1 MEQRVTLR
9 GAVERI
15 TYTNPENG
23 YTIARFHADKQ
34 FGLITI
40 VGALAEVHPGARLKI
55 EGRWKTHPKYGE
67 QFEIERYVEE
77 MPATVEGIK
86 RYLGSGLIKGIGPV
100 MAKRIAEK
108 FGRYTLE
115 VIENDIERLAEVEG
129 IGSKRVKMIAQAW
142 EAQKQIK
149 EIMLF
154 LQSHQVSTNLAVKI
168 YKTYGDTAIGVVK
181 NDPYR
186 LARDIFGIG
195 FVTADKIARNIGIA
209 ADAPERVA
217 AGIEYT
223 LNQLAD
229 EGHVFAPR
237 DHLIQAAVKILEPST
252 QDSAPGV
259 STEQIDAQI
268 EVLRQADRVKVE
280 TVGEEKIVNA
290 LTGTSNQQP
299 IINSQ
304 WPPEAVPGAQGKKS
318 QIQNLKSKIEAVYLP
333 PFYYAEIGVARQM
346 GQLLHSDQSRL
357 ATFAH
362 VNWDKAFEW
371 LAANRS
377 DGVIL
382 AEQQRQAVQTA
393 LTSKISILTGG
404 PGTGKTSTVQAVLRL
419 LQGKGKNALLAAP
432 TGRAAKRLTESTGHE
447 ARTIHRLLEVSPGEG
462 FKFQRNQDN
471 PLECDLLIVDE
482 CSMVDLMLMNNVL
495 KAIHPASHLLL
506 VGDADQ
512 LPSVGAGNVLRDI
525 IASGVVPV
533 TRLDVIFRQAA
544 GSTIITNAHRINK
557 GEMPLF
563 PSDKKD
569 FYFFGKEE
577 PEEASELVVD
587 IVARRIPEKFGIPMT
602 DAQVLSPM
610 HRGAAGARMLNEKLQ
625 ARLNPLR
632 YDQPEYRS
640 GSRLFRKGD
649 RVLQLRNNY
658 DKDVFNGDI
667 GRIELIDLEE
677 GEIQVDFE
685 GRSVTYDLSD
695 LDELTLAYAM
705 SVHKSQGSEYPVV
718 VLPLLTQHYMLLQR
732 NLLYTAITRA
742 KKMVVIVG
750 TRKAIAMAVK
760 NDKIAARWTALTERL
775 LTAVKQ

>member
-1 MEQRVTLR
+1 MEQRVTLT

-15 TYTNPENG
+15 TYTNQENG

-115 VIENDIERLAEVEG
+115 IIESDIERLAEVEG

-168 YKTYGDTAIGVVK
+168 YKTYGDAAIGVVK

-209 ADAPERVA
+209 ADAPQRVA

-237 DHLIQAAVKILEPST
+237 DHLIQAAVKILESST
-252 QDSAPGV
+252 QDASSGV
-259 STEQIDAQI
+259 SPEQVDAQI
-268 EVLRQADRVKVE
+268 EALRQADRVKVE
-280 TVGEEKIVNA
+280 TVGGEKIVN
-290 LTGTSNQQP
+290 NQQSMV
-299 IINSQ
+299 NSQ
-304 WPPEAVPGAQGKKS
+304 WPLEADTGTQGKKS
-318 QIQNLKSKIEAVYLP
+318 KIENPKSKIEAVYLP

-346 GQLLHSDQSRL
+346 GQLLHSGQSRL
-357 ATFAH
+357 ATFTT

-382 AEQQRQAVQTA
+382 AEQQRRAVQTA

-404 PGTGKTSTVQAVLRL
+404 PGTGKTSTVQAILRL

-432 TGRAAKRLTESTGHE
+432 TGRAAKRLNESTGHE

-482 CSMVDLMLMNNVL
+482 CSMVDLILMNNVL
-495 KAIHPASHLLL
+495 KAIHPATHLLL

-563 PSDKKD
+563 PPDKKD

-587 IVARRIPEKFGIPMT
+587 IVARRIPEKFGVPMA
-602 DAQVLSPM
+602 DVQVLSPM

-632 YDQPEYRS
+632 YDQPEYLS
-640 GSRLFRKGD
+640 GSRLFRRGD

-677 GEIQVDFE
+677 GEIRVDFE
-685 GRSVTYDLSD
+685 GRSVSYDLSD

-775 LTAVKQ
+775 RNEFPNSFKN

>member
-1 MEQRVTLR
+1 MEQRVTLT

-15 TYTNPENG
+15 TFTNPENG
-23 YTIARFHADKQ
+23 YTIARFQADRQ

-108 FGRYTLE
+108 FGHYTLE
-115 VIENDIERLAEVEG
+115 VIENDIGRLAEVDG
-129 IGSKRVKMIAQAW
+129 IGSKRVKLIAQAW

-168 YKTYGDTAIGVVK
+168 YKTYGDASINVVK

-209 ADAPERVA
+209 IDAPQRVA
-217 AGIEYT
+217 AGLEYT

-237 DHLIQAAVKILEPST
+237 DQLIQAAVKILE
-252 QDSAPGV
+252 V
-259 STEQIDAQI
+259 SPEQVDAQI
-268 EVLRQADRVKVE
+268 EALRQIDRVKVE
-280 TVGEEKIVNA
+280 VIGSGEQ
-290 LTGTSNQQP
+290 GSG
-299 IINSQ
+299 
-304 WPPEAVPGAQGKKS
+304 GAGAS
-318 QIQNLKSKIEAVYLP
+318 IQNPKSKIQNPIEAVYLP
-333 PFYYAEIGVARQM
+333 PFYYAEVGVARQM
-346 GQLLHSDQSRL
+346 AQLLGSGQSRL
-357 ATFAH
+357 GAFAE
-362 VNWDKAFEW
+362 VSWNKAFEW
-371 LAANRS
+371 LVTTHK
-377 DGVIL
+377 DGLVL
-382 AEQQRQAVQTA
+382 AEQQRRAVQMA

-404 PGTGKTSTVQAVLRL
+404 PGTGKTSTVRAILRL
-419 LQGKGKNALLAAP
+419 LQGKGKTALLAAP
-432 TGRAAKRLTESTGHE
+432 TGRAAKRLAESTGYE
-447 ARTIHRLLEVSPGEG
+447 AKTIHRLLEVSPGEG

-471 PLECDLLIVDE
+471 PLECDLLILDE
-482 CSMVDLMLMNNVL
+482 CSMVDLILMNNVL
-495 KAIHPASHLLL
+495 KAVHPASHLLL

-525 IASGVVPV
+525 IASEVAPV
-533 TRLDVIFRQAA
+533 TRLEVIFRQAA
-544 GSTIITNAHRINK
+544 DSTIITNAHRVNR
-557 GEMPLF
+557 GDLPTF
-563 PSDKKD
+563 PPDKKD
-569 FYFFGKEE
+569 FFFFGQED
-577 PEEASELVVD
+577 PEEAAELVVD
-587 IVARRIPEKFGIPMT
+587 IVARRIPEKFGIPS
-602 DAQVLSPM
+602 DDIQVLSPM
-610 HRGAAGARMLNEKLQ
+610 HRGPVGARALNEKLQ

-632 YDQPEYRS
+632 YDRPEYRS
-640 GSRLFRKGD
+640 GSRVFRERD

-658 DKDVFNGDI
+658 DKEVFNGDI
-667 GRIELIDLEE
+667 GRIETIDLEE
-677 GEIQVDFE
+677 GEVQVNFE
-685 GRSVTYDLSD
+685 GRLVAYELSD

-705 SVHKSQGSEYPVV
+705 SVHKSQGSEYPAV
-718 VLPLLTQHYMLLQR
+718 VLPLLTQHYLLLQR

-742 KKMVVIVG
+742 KKMVVMVG

-775 LTAVKQ
+775 VAAVKG